1 MNAFFEHHQDSTRLA
16 YRCFDRLLLNGLIQP
31 FQQPERVIGFFN
43 TYRDG
48 KRVTRDLLHE
58 IADQY
63 KNWVTNRSQ
72 KWNAPI
78 LEAPEG
84 RRDDFMDPYFRRA
97 KPDEVVAILRAREPA
112 RILIAN
118 GNKKD
123 DRWHL
128 QLVQRWVIQYNFYI
142 NDARWGRMFVR
153 VCPYFPFSARV
164 CLNQHHWLA
173 NRMRTTVCSG
183 IPLGRLLGT
192 MREEGIHF
200 QQCSNAFSICS
211 DAKRLQELSD
221 SLSARDLL
229 TCGQKW
235 LASCTPFFSE
245 RERKQAGC
253 QHRLFFAQVEYCDN
267 LIFERRAALDA
278 LGERLLDANRTI
290 GQPNKIT
297 TIFGRKVTKRYGGKL
312 QTVIEDLDLP
322 NPVIRS
328 HYGNGFIKQYVRDH
342 LNLRTETATNDVTDY
357 GVRKAVEHLPQLRE
371 KMASITDN
379 YLDVQQDILET
390 FVDRGQLR
398 KLAEPTVLPNGKRVP
413 GLKLDHPRQLALMHA
428 LVRFA
433 NIASASTFTTQQIY
447 PYVLEALGT
456 SADKYSLASL
466 RYDLSKLH
474 AKGLAL
480 KVVKS
485 RRHRLTRQGYSV
497 CLVFLKLFERIYAP
511 LTAGLLQPLKGDSTL
526 QQERRSQLDRL
537 YQRVVDD
544 LDQLLKAVG
553 LKTAA

>member
-1 MNAFFEHHQDSTRLA
+1 MNAFFEHHQHSIRLA

-48 KRVTRDLLHE
+48 KRVTRDVLHE
-58 IADQY
+58 IADQF
-63 KNWVTNRSQ
+63 KNWVMNRSQ

-84 RRDDFMDPYFRRA
+84 RRDDFMDPYFKRA
-97 KPDEVVAILRAREPA
+97 KADEVVAILRAREPA

-128 QLVQRWVIQYNFYI
+128 QLAQRWVIQYNFYI
-142 NDARWGRMFVR
+142 NDGRWGRMFVR

-173 NRMRTTVCSG
+173 NRMREQG
-183 IPLGRLLGT
+183 IQ
-192 MREEGIHF
+192 F
-200 QQCSNAFSICS
+200 QQCSNAFSMCS

-221 SLSARDLL
+221 SLSAHDLL

-235 LASCTPFFSE
+235 LACCTPFFTE
-245 RERKQAGC
+245 RERQEAGC

-297 TIFGRKVTKRYGGKL
+297 TIFGRKLTKRYGGKL
-312 QTVIEDLDLP
+312 QTVIEDLELP

-342 LNLRTETATNDVTDY
+342 LNLRTEPATNDVTDY
-357 GVRKAVEHLPQLRE
+357 GVKKAVENLPQLRE
-371 KMASITDN
+371 KMTSIIDR
-379 YLDVQQDILET
+379 YHDVQQDILET

-398 KLAEPTVLPNGKRVP
+398 RLAEPTVLPNGKRVP

-433 NIASASTFTTQQIY
+433 HIATASTFTTQQIY
-447 PYVLEALGT
+447 PYALEALGT

-466 RYDLSKLH
+466 RYDLSKLR
-474 AKGLAL
+474 AKGLTY
-480 KVVKS
+480 KVAKT
-485 RRHRLTRQGYSV
+485 RRHRLTTGGYSV

-511 LTAGLLQPLKGDSTL
+511 LTAGLLQPVKADSKL
-526 QQERRSQLDRL
+526 QQQKRSQLDRL

-553 LKTAA
+553 LKAAA